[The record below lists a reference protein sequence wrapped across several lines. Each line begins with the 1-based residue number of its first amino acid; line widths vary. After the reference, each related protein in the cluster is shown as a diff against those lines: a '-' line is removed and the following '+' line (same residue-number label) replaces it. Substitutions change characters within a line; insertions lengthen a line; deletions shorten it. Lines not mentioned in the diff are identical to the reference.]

1 MLNDRWFETW
11 FKSEIRRRARQK
23 EKKEG
28 IKRNSLIHKKLL
40 AAEGSRPRVNL
51 YSGMDFNIESL
62 HGTWFHLKR
71 IQRIEFGTQGRR
83 AHRKKRLS
91 GEEECIQGKYN
102 ALQCAERCATQ
113 RMVKRVTQCTVQ
125 YTIQCVI

>member
-40 AAEGSRPRVNL
+40 AAEGSRPRVNF
-51 YSGMDFNIESL
+51 YSGMNFNIESL

-71 IQRIEFGTQGRR
+71 IQRIEFERR
-83 AHRKKRLS
+83 TYRKKKLS
-91 GEEECIQGKYN
+91 GKEECIKGKYN
-102 ALQCAERCATQ
+102 ALYS
-113 RMVKRVTQCTVQ
+113 VQ
-125 YTIQCVI
+125 KGA